1 MITNELKLK
10 ACTNPRVQFYI
21 DSLVKEARLK
31 GYKATK
37 TNLKVTSLDP
47 FWIGTEGDHKKA
59 QWLLDE
65 IKKSSLADS
74 ERLYLR
80 RIHYNFVSANP
91 PVIKLNGEPYLNTM
105 KDWKE
110 LGEIAQIAR
119 YLEYL
124 NFDDFIDGR
133 RPVLNIIEQGEFITP
148 NEIIPEIKK
157 PWFYLSSNF
166 DLGFNSDELENFIE
180 KLSEIDGY
188 SEEIELKELIESR
201 ADLPEIYLSS
211 DTPKL
216 SDANSSKYFEY
227 KDYSHFYIEVWVE
240 KNTLDDVLTELS
252 NNFNIN
258 VIVGTGE
265 FSITQISLLLQRVK
279 EKAQNRPI
287 RIFVLSDFDPA
298 GQSIPL
304 TIARKIEYFNH
315 RFGYNLDIKLTNLAL
330 TYEQV
335 VKYNLPPTP
344 IKDTDKRKDK
354 FEDNFGVTGATEIDA
369 LVARSDGKELLT
381 NIILETIEP
390 YRKYDLEVRKHY
402 SLIDTYSNRSQ
413 IVTNLNREILQ
424 PLLNEYESRYEDI
437 TTQIT
442 ELESKYQNEAD
453 SLSIAFKKAVMS
465 EILGKETEFKEY
477 YSTLK
482 ETIRK
487 LSELKTDLEN
497 KCIGIYA
504 QYREQTEE
512 LNENLTADLS
522 LLSDQLDTLN
532 DDFVNNSELSLQPI
546 KLQSPQKLDESHV
559 EFIYSSDLS
568 PFEQVKK
575 YKQWQGK
582 TLDI

>member
-10 ACTNPRVQFYI
+10 ACTNPKVQPYI
-21 DSLVKEARLK
+21 YELVTEARLK

-59 QWLLDE
+59 QWLLNE

-74 ERLYLR
+74 DKLYLR

-91 PVIKLNGEPYLNTM
+91 PVIKLNGEPYQNT
-105 KDWKE
+105 KQDWIH
-110 LGEIAQIAR
+110 LGEVAQIAR

-124 NFDDFIDGR
+124 DYENFIDGR

-148 NEIIPEIKK
+148 EPIIPEIKK

-166 DLGFNSDELENFIE
+166 DLGYNSDELDNFIE

-188 SEEIELKELIESR
+188 SEEIELRELVESR

-216 SDANSSKYFEY
+216 SDTNSSKYGKYE
-227 KDYSHFYIEVWVE
+227 DYSHFYLEIWVE
-240 KNTLDDVLTELS
+240 KNTLDDVLTEFS
-252 NNFNIN
+252 RNFKVN

-287 RIFVLSDFDPA
+287 RIFVLTDFDPA

-335 VKYNLPPTP
+335 VKYRLPHTP

-354 FEDNFGVTGATEIDA
+354 FEDNFEVTGATEIDA
-369 LVARSDGKELLT
+369 LVAINDGKELLT

-390 YRKYDLEVRKHY
+390 YRKYDELVRKHY
-402 SLIDTYSNRSQ
+402 SGIDTYSNRSQ
-413 IVTNLNREILQ
+413 IVNNLNRELLQ
-424 PLLNEYESRYEDI
+424 PLLNEYESRYEEI

-442 ELESKYQNEAD
+442 ELESNYQNEAD
-453 SLSIAFKKAVMS
+453 SLSIAFKTAVMR
-465 EILGKETEFKEY
+465 EILGKETEFKELY
-477 YSTLK
+477 LTLK

-487 LSELKTDLEN
+487 LSELKTDLEDTC
-497 KCIGIYA
+497 KEIYQ
-504 QYREQTEE
+504 QYREQKEE
-512 LNENLTADLS
+512 LNENLRADLS
-522 LLSDQLDTLN
+522 PLSDQLDTLN
-532 DDFVNNSELSLQPI
+532 DEFVNNSELSLQPI

-559 EFIYSSDLS
+559 DFIYSSELT

>member
-10 ACTNPRVQFYI
+10 ACTNPRVQPYI
-21 DSLVKEARLK
+21 YDLVTEARLK

-37 TNLKVTSLDP
+37 TNLAITSIDP
-47 FWIGTEGDHKKA
+47 FWISTEGDHKKA

-91 PVIKLNGEPYLNTM
+91 PVIKLNGEPYENTD
-105 KDWKE
+105 KDWKH
-110 LGEIAQIAR
+110 LGEVAQIAR

-124 NFDDFIDGR
+124 DYENFIDGR

-148 NEIIPEIKK
+148 NEITPELKK
-157 PWFYLSSNF
+157 PFAFFDTEF
-166 DLGFNSDELENFIE
+166 DLSYNSDELNTLIE
-180 KLSEIDGY
+180 KLSEINGY
-188 SEEIELKELIESR
+188 SEEIELKELVESK

-211 DTPKL
+211 ATPKL
-216 SDANSSKYFEY
+216 SDANLFNNGKYE
-227 KDYSHFYIEVWVE
+227 DYSHFYLEIWVE
-240 KNTLDDVLTELS
+240 KNTLDDVLTEVS
-252 NNFNIN
+252 KNFKVN

-265 FSITQISLLLQRVK
+265 FSITQISLLLNRVK
-279 EKAQNRPI
+279 EKAKGRPI

-330 TYEQV
+330 THEQV
-335 VKYNLPPTP
+335 VKYNLPHTP
-344 IKDTDKRKDK
+344 IKDSVKQKEK
-354 FEDNFGVTGATEIDA
+354 FETDFRVKGATEIDA
-369 LVARSDGKELLT
+369 LVAINDGKELFT

-390 YRKYDLEVRKHY
+390 YRKYDEQVRKHY
-402 SLIDTYSNRSQ
+402 SVIDTYSNRSQ
-413 IVTNLNREILQ
+413 IVNKLNREILQ

-442 ELESKYQNEAD
+442 ELESNYQNEAD
-453 SLSIAFKKAVMS
+453 SLSIGFRTAVMS
-465 EILGKETEFKEY
+465 EILDKETEFKEY

-487 LSELKTDLEN
+487 LSELKNDLEN

-504 QYREQTEE
+504 QYREQKEE
-512 LNENLTADLS
+512 LNENLRADLS
-522 LLSDQLDTLN
+522 PLSDQLDTLN
-532 DDFVNNSELSLQPI
+532 DEFVNNSELSLQPI
-546 KLQSPQKLDESHV
+546 KLQYPQKLDESHV
-559 EFIYSSDLS
+559 DFIYSSDLS